1 MDITL
6 DELIKM
12 LLIKI
17 GRNDLI
23 GKEQMEF
30 TFLYNATRLNT
41 IEDKSKKTFELFGNS
56 PNPVIY
62 YFKINSSRKK

>member
-41 IEDKSKKTFELFGNS
+41 TENKSKKIFELFWNS
-56 PNPVIY
+56 PNPEIF